1 MTPQEFTALADF
13 ARRRAGLVF
22 SQDRSYVLEGR
33 LKPLLRRRALRSPSD
48 LISSLR
54 GDDALAGEVVDT
66 LVNNETSFF
75 RDGAP
80 FQILET
86 KVLPAFVARGL
97 HGPVRI
103 WSAACSTGQEPYSI
117 AMLCDRVCRNGRL
130 GFEIL
135 ATDISETCLKLAR
148 EGRYSEFE
156 AKRGL
161 SAADHARYMEPDPK
175 GWRVRQ
181 AIKDKIRWRAFNLL
195 DDPGELGRFEIAFC
209 RNVLIYFDQETRR
222 RVLERLAG
230 VIIPDGYLFMGAAE
244 TMLAFADIFTP
255 MPDAP
260 GVYRPSPSF
269 RRPVG

>member
-1 MTPQEFTALADF
+1 MTPQEFAAVADF

-22 SQDRSYVLEGR
+22 TQDRSYVVEGR
-33 LKPLLRRRALRSPSD
+33 LKPLLKRRAMSSPSD
-48 LISSLR
+48 LIAALR
-54 GDDALAGEVVDT
+54 SDAALAGEVVDT

-80 FQILET
+80 YQILET
-86 KVLPAFVARGL
+86 KVLPALAVRGL
-97 HGPVRI
+97 HGPARI

-117 AMLCDRVCRNGRL
+117 AMLCDRVCRHGRL

-135 ATDISETCLKLAR
+135 ATDISETCLKAAR

-156 AKRGL
+156 ARRGL

-181 AIKDKIRWRAFNLL
+181 AIREHIRWRAFNLL
-195 DDPGELGRFEIAFC
+195 DDPAELGRFEIVFC
-209 RNVLIYFDQETRR
+209 RNVLIYFDLETRR
-222 RVLERLAG
+222 RVLERLASALTL
-230 VIIPDGYLFMGAAE
+230 DGYLFLGAAE
-244 TMLAFADIFTP
+244 TMFGFADLFAP

-260 GVYRPSPSF
+260 GVYRPAQ
-269 RRPVG
+269 RRSL